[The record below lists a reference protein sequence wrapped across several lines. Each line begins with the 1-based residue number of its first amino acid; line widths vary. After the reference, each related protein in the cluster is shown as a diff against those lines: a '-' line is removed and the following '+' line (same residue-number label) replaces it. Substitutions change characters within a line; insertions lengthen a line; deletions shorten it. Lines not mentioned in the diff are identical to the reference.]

1 MNAPEIHLAIG
12 NEKLCTIYLEK
23 NIFFKIFYSLFIFF
37 VDSIT
42 LVISSTQITCD
53 VMHVLLGTQ
62 KLLHSLQRKKE
73 FFYKETFS
81 EDLGIY

>member
-1 MNAPEIHLAIG
+1 MYNLFRKKH
-12 NEKLCTIYLEK
+12 
-23 NIFFKIFYSLFIFF
+23 FFKIFYSLFIFF
-37 VDSIT
+37 VGSIT

-73 FFYKETFS
+73 FFYKEAFS
-81 EDLGIY
+81 EDHGFY